1 MRRGSIIDYKET
13 MEKVADCAQLTGLSN
28 VQLAREVGVSD
39 VLVSQWYADFER
51 YKVECLG
58 QDWEDAYD
66 SLPQDDFRYGMLRA
80 LEIIDKHTSGKEQE

>member
-39 VLVSQWYADFER
+39 VLVSQWY
-51 YKVECLG
+51 
-58 QDWEDAYD
+58 
-66 SLPQDDFRYGMLRA
+66 
-80 LEIIDKHTSGKEQE
+80 SGKTFPNLDTLVKIAEVFDMYVDDLIVRKEV